1 MRFCF
6 LSQSEYSNVRIS
18 RATIF
23 RKTKENKYYH
33 IKIAW
38 SKIANWIKVIEK
50 SLELNLTTS
59 HYHNR
64 LLWFFFFRVLF
75 QGLVS
80 FWIIAWNS
88 FYNSYRKIVHWKIK
102 MACAIVDDT
111 LTDIFNDLEIE
122 VMGFVTKSQ
131 KDKTSVVHWRK
142 LFSCLSRSQRYLI
155 FDCFS
160 VVVGYGKTTW
170 RCYR

>member
-64 LLWFFFFRVLF
+64 LLWFFFLAFGYKAHYLNL
-75 QGLVS
+75 Q
-80 FWIIAWNS
+80 
-88 FYNSYRKIVHWKIK
+88 
-102 MACAIVDDT
+102 
-111 LTDIFNDLEIE
+111 
-122 VMGFVTKSQ
+122 
-131 KDKTSVVHWRK
+131 VVEYIR
-142 LFSCLSRSQRYLI
+142 
-155 FDCFS
+155 
-160 VVVGYGKTTW
+160 
-170 RCYR
+170 